1 MKTILLTIATLFAV
15 STFAQK
21 NFESDMNKTLAE
33 WYKGNHSSEAN
44 FKQLINDY
52 PNEWLPKYYVTFS
65 EVLKTFE
72 SKDVD
77 KNEEILSNVKTQIDD
92 LVKNNPLNTEI
103 LNLKAL
109 YLTAEIVQK
118 KKKKGAIYYPEVLQ
132 TYQKSLL
139 LNPTNPRTVLGLAEF
154 NINTAKYGGIDD
166 ITQDCKNVKKSLALF
181 EAEKPKNN
189 EPKWGKD
196 RAEALLNNECKNVQ

>member
-1 MKTILLTIATLFAV
+1 MKTIFLTIAILLSV

-21 NFESDMNKTLAE
+21 NFESDMNKTLTE

-52 PNEWLPKYYVTFS
+52 PNEWLPKYYLTFS

-77 KNEEILSNVKTQIDD
+77 KNEKILLNAKTQIDD
-92 LVKNNPLNTEI
+92 LVKNNPLNVEI

-109 YLTAEIVQK
+109 YLTAEIVQNPMQN
-118 KKKKGAIYYPEVLQ
+118 GAVYYPEVMQ
-132 TYQKSLL
+132 TYQKALV
-139 LNPTNPRTVLGLAEF
+139 LNPTNPRSVLGLAEF
-154 NINTAKYGGIDD
+154 NINAAKYSGMD

-181 EAEKPKNN
+181 TNEKPKKN
-189 EPKWGKD
+189 EPKWGKE
-196 RAEALLNNECKNVQ
+196 RAEELLKNQCK

>member
-1 MKTILLTIATLFAV
+1 MKTILLTITTLFAV

-21 NFESDMNKTLAE
+21 NFESDMKKTLTE
-33 WYKGNHSSEAN
+33 WNKGNHSSEAN

-77 KNEEILSNVKTQIDD
+77 KNEEILSNAKTQIDD

-109 YLTAEIVQK
+109 YLTAEIVHNPMQ
-118 KKKKGAIYYPEVLQ
+118 KGAIYYPEVLQ

-139 LNPTNPRTVLGLAEF
+139 LNPTNPRTILGLAEF

>member
-1 MKTILLTIATLFAV
+1 MKTIFLTIAILFAV

-52 PNEWLPKYYVTFS
+52 PNEWLPKYYLALS
-65 EVLKTFE
+65 ETLNVFE
-72 SKDVD
+72 STDREAND
-77 KNEEILSNVKTQIDD
+77 KILTNVKELLED
-92 LVKNNPLNTEI
+92 LETKNPINTEI

-109 YLTAEIVQK
+109 YLTAEIVQNPMQN
-118 KKKKGAIYYPEVLQ
+118 GAIYYPEVLQ
-132 TYQKSLL
+132 IYQKSLM
-139 LNPTNPRTVLGLAEF
+139 LNPSNPRSVLGLAEF
-154 NINTAKYGGIDD
+154 NINAAKYSGMD

-181 EAEKPKNN
+181 DAEKPKNN

>member
-1 MKTILLTIATLFAV
+1 MKTIFLTIAILFAV

-52 PNEWLPKYYVTFS
+52 PNEWLPKYYLTFS
-65 EVLKTFE
+65 EVLKTLE

-77 KNEEILSNVKTQIDD
+77 KNEEILSNAKTQIDD
-92 LVKNNPLNTEI
+92 LVKNNPLNVEI

-109 YLTAEIVQK
+109 YLTAEIVQNPMQN
-118 KKKKGAIYYPEVLQ
+118 GAIYYPEVLA
-132 TYQKSLL
+132 TYQKAKL

-154 NINTAKYGGIDD
+154 NINAANYSGMD
-166 ITQDCKNVKKSLALF
+166 IKHDCENVKKSLALF
-181 EAEKPKNN
+181 DADKPKKN
-189 EPKWGKD
+189 EPNWGKD
-196 RAEALLNNECKNVQ
+196 RAEALLNNQCKSVLK